1 MAASPD
7 LSAALSPEALT
18 ALRAAYAAPFMLE
31 ASRRA
36 VALPHPASAPYVE
49 AVIKGFYDAS
59 RMPPRDRERVLVA
72 LLASQSN
79 APSLLL
85 AVHLYW
91 GLMEGLTVADLAD
104 TLGLSGVYTGLAH
117 YTAGLK
123 ALRVTLD
130 VLADLTSKPDAKL
143 DASAVVAAL
152 GASPKLS

>member
-1 MAASPD
+1 MAANAD
-7 LSAALSPEALT
+7 LTAILSPETLA
-18 ALRAAYAAPFMLE
+18 ALRKQYSPDFMLA
-31 ASRRA
+31 ASRGA
-36 VALPHPASAPYVE
+36 VAAPHPASAPYVE
-49 AVIKGFYDAS
+49 AVIAGFYNPT

-104 TLGLSGVYTGLAH
+104 TLGLSGVYTGLGH

-123 ALRVTLD
+123 TLRATLD
-130 VLADLTSKPDAKL
+130 TMVELASKPDARL
-143 DASAVVAAL
+143 EPAVIVAT
-152 GASPKLS
+152 LSSRLS